1 MNFNA
6 MKDLVIDGWIIL
18 KGSSF
23 IPNKAKTTSNLFFM
37 ISLRNMLWLIHLAHL
52 QQLCMEAQPNTDLH
66 STYFTRVHERGYTK
80 VHLSI

>member
-37 ISLRNMLWLIHLAHL
+37 ISLRNMLMAYSFSALATIMHGS
-52 QQLCMEAQPNTDLH
+52 P
-66 STYFTRVHERGYTK
+66 TK
-80 VHLSI
+80 HRPPFNLFHTGP